1 MVHFQHKNQLD
12 IPNVFAGLLTVII
25 FGLLVENVVFRLIE
39 RSTVQRWGMQT

>member
-1 MVHFQHKNQLD
+1 MRLGKRWWVLV
-12 IPNVFAGLLTVII
+12 VFAGLLTVII